1 MPEKDIKFS
10 KTILIISGILIF
22 FAGGIIATLI
32 SPLGYHTQSTGQID
46 GPGGEENKVSH
57 VHVQNPIRQTI
68 HRSILLP
75 GDILPWQQATL
86 FSKVSGY
93 LEEIQFDKGDWVKEG
108 DVIARIAVPELE
120 NELEKKQAELTQCDA
135 EVVRAQAEF
144 KLRKTIHN
152 RLVKVQAESKDMV
165 SQEQVDE
172 AEGNLEVA
180 RAELA
185 LAKSRT
191 DVALS
196 KIERTKTFLNY
207 ALIKAPF
214 SGVITNRWVDPGALI
229 QVATTSQEE
238 KASLVHLMDMNT
250 IRVQVHVPEP
260 DTPFIKMGKRA
271 RLTIDELP
279 GKVFESDIS
288 RFSWALARGTR
299 TMLVE
304 IDFTNDRHFLRPGM
318 FAKVNIELEAHDNAM
333 TILAEALIMEKKKKY
348 VYIVKEDK
356 VKKVLVKTG
365 FDDGII
371 VEILDG
377 LNVDDKVIIAGK
389 QMVSEGEVVIAS
401 ELKGS

>member
-1 MPEKDIKFS
+1 MFEKDITIS
-10 KTILIISGILIF
+10 KTTLIISGILIF
-22 FAGGIIATLI
+22 LAGGMIGTLI
-32 SPLGYHTQSTGQID
+32 FSSGGSTQSMGQNTGS
-46 GPGGEENKVSH
+46 GAGENKASH
-57 VHVQNPIRQTI
+57 VRVQNPISQTI

-75 GDILPWQQATL
+75 GDILPWQQVTL

-93 LEEIQFDKGDWVKEG
+93 LEEIKYDKGDWVKEG

-120 NELEKKQAELTQCDA
+120 NELEKEQAELTKCDA

-185 LAKSRT
+185 LSKSRT
-191 DVALS
+191 DVAIS
-196 KIERTKTFLNY
+196 NIERTKTFLNY

-238 KASLVHLMDMNT
+238 KASLVHLMDINT

-304 IDFTNDRHFLRPGM
+304 IDFTNDGHFLRPGM
-318 FAKVNIELEAHDNAM
+318 FGKVNIELEAHEDTM
-333 TILAEALIMEKKKKY
+333 TIPAEALIMEKKKKY
-348 VYIVKEDK
+348 VYIVNEDK

-365 FDDGII
+365 IDDGII
-371 VEILDG
+371 VEIMDG
-377 LNVDDKVIIAGK
+377 LNVNDKVIIAGK
-389 QMVSEGEVVIAS
+389 HLVSEGETVIAT
-401 ELKGS
+401 EL